1 MRKFFTHAD
10 NILPVHTPRVLV
22 ETAVEQGAS
31 RRELLDFAGLSAE
44 MLSNPETRMSY
55 GQYAKLIEK
64 SLELTGNPSLGFD
77 VGKKTGIPQMGVL
90 ALAIISSSNVAEA
103 MATVV
108 QYGRALA
115 PCWDLAIEIDGERA
129 LFVAQETIHLP
140 FRRFSTEVLLLSFDT
155 QARSLLGRALPVR
168 RIRIASDKPPYAGRY
183 SEIYDVPISF
193 DEPRTEV
200 ELDAAILQE
209 PIALA
214 DPATAKLAAELC
226 ARLAV
231 PAAPVEGLI
240 GQVRRLMNSVRGQ
253 PPDLEELARALQTST
268 RSLRR
273 SLREM
278 GTSYLELLDESRRFR
293 AEEWVR
299 ATHMTFVEI
308 AERLGFSDVRSFRRA
323 FKRWTGRTPGEV
335 REAPDASSAS
345 ADRFSEMD
353 RN

>member
-31 RRELLDFAGLSAE
+31 RRELLEFAGLSAE

-64 SLELTGNPSLGFD
+64 SLELTGNPALGWD

-90 ALAIISSSNVAEA
+90 ALAIISSSNLAEA
-103 MATVV
+103 MATVM
-108 QYGRALA
+108 QYGRSLA
-115 PCWDLAIEIDGERA
+115 PAWDLNLEIAGDSA
-129 LFVAQETIHLP
+129 VFVAQETIQLP
-140 FRRFSTEVLLLSFDT
+140 FRRFSTEVLLLAFDT
-155 QARSLLGRALPVR
+155 QARALLGRPLPVR
-168 RIRIASDKPPYAGRY
+168 RIRVAADRPPYAHRY
-183 SEIYDVPISF
+183 GELYDVPISF

-200 ELDAAILQE
+200 EIDAAILQE

-226 ARLAV
+226 ARVAI
-231 PAAPVEGLI
+231 PPAPVEGLI
-240 GQVRRLMNSVRGQ
+240 GQVRRLMNSARGQ
-253 PPDLEELARALQTST
+253 PPDLDELARMLQTST

-273 SLREM
+273 CLREM
-278 GTSYLELLDESRRFR
+278 GTSYLELLDDSRRFR

-299 ATHMTFVEI
+299 ATHMTFEEI

-323 FKRWTGRTPGEV
+323 FKRWTGHTPGEV
-335 REAPDASSAS
+335 RETPDALSPSSVSGAT
-345 ADRFSEMD
+345 D